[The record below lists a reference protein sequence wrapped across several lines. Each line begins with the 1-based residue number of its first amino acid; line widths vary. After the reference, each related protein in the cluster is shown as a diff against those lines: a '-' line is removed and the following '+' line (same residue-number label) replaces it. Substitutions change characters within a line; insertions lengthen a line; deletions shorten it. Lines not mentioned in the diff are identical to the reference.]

1 MNFDLRL
8 RDYGKIK
15 YMPDGATTEAP
26 VSVEPVE
33 SVEPVDYTPHPE
45 FEKPTTSESPKYQEP
60 TNDPKIDRLMADIMS
75 QAGMKSPQEAT
86 KAVEQNLPQ
95 KERKKGIWDWT
106 DEDINNFIK
115 NLWERIKAFFKNP
128 FK

>member
-1 MNFDLRL
+1 
-8 RDYGKIK
+8 
-15 YMPDGATTEAP
+15 
-26 VSVEPVE
+26 
-33 SVEPVDYTPHPE
+33 
-45 FEKPTTSESPKYQEP
+45 
-60 TNDPKIDRLMADIMS
+60 MADIMS

-106 DEDINNFIK
+106 AEDINNFIK